1 MDKPFNITNFLCI
14 SNNWESLTCNWTK
27 PENPIKT
34 NYKINF
40 RFPGSDNSNQQSTSN
55 QTISVQGLNYSFN
68 VTGLE
73 YLFWV
78 YVRTALSGGDDSGP
92 LLLASLLKPS
102 PSIGSKSYFD
112 IFNLIYDSDE
122 FLECNIYEIL
132 NQLYWYLS

>member
-55 QTISVQGLNYSFN
+55 QTISIQGLNYSFN

-73 YLFWV
+73 YLFRV
-78 YVRTALSGGDDSGP
+78 YVRTALSDGDDKWSALSGI
-92 LLLASLLKPS
+92 LAETKP
-102 PSIGSKSYFD
+102 
-112 IFNLIYDSDE
+112 IYR
-122 FLECNIYEIL
+122 N
-132 NQLYWYLS
+132 